1 MSQCLQ
7 VERACLQQFEKALT
21 VNDPQPC
28 GQKGRA
34 LDDSVNTSTV
44 DVCRCALWFKFKKC
58 FPRIVLCYMKGT
70 LLHSALTPSKGEWIG
85 IS

>member
-34 LDDSVNTSTV
+34 LDDSVNTSSIGV
-44 DVCRCALWFKFKKC
+44 FQFADVHYGLRLRNVSLTFC
-58 FPRIVLCYMKGT
+58 FAT
-70 LLHSALTPSKGEWIG
+70 
-85 IS
+85 

>member
-1 MSQCLQ
+1 MFQCLQ

-34 LDDSVNTSTV
+34 LDDSVNTSSV
-44 DVCRCALWFKFKKC
+44 GVFQFADVNYGLRLRNVSLTFC
-58 FPRIVLCYMKGT
+58 FAT
-70 LLHSALTPSKGEWIG
+70 
-85 IS
+85 